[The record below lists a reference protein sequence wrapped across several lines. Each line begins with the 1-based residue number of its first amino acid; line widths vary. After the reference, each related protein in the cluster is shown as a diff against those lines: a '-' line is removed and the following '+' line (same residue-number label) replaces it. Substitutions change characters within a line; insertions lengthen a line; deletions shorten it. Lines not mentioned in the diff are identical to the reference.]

1 MYPFSTVTQWISESQ
16 AVDTRGKNDPK
27 STFRYTL
34 SALLFEIVLF
44 NNISLKFSLNIYIYI
59 PFIYI
64 LFIYIY
70 IYIAYIYCLYTFIYI
85 YIYVYIY
92 IYILL
97 FFLYFFWNPEKWE
110 MLPNTCRRTKILK
123 LKDNVLSQKS
133 SSWKRQKWKKWKK
146 CIIYET
152 YKESLRSVTRK
163 GYSVKLHSVYKGT
176 SVLASFQS

>member
-70 IYIAYIYCLYTFIYI
+70 IYILLIYIAYIHLYIYIYI

-92 IYILL
+92 IYIYIAFLSL
-97 FFLYFFWNPEKWE
+97 FFLKSWKMGDATKYLQTYQNPQIERQ
-110 MLPNTCRRTKILK
+110 CFVSKILIM
-123 LKDNVLSQKS
+123 
-133 SSWKRQKWKKWKK
+133 KKAKVEKVKK
-146 CIIYET
+146 VHYLRNL
-152 YKESLRSVTRK
+152 LRS
-163 GYSVKLHSVYKGT
+163 HSEVSRG
-176 SVLASFQS
+176 

>member
-1 MYPFSTVTQWISESQ
+1 MFLSLKMYPFSTVTQWISESQ

-64 LFIYIY
+64 
-70 IYIAYIYCLYTFIYI
+70 YI

-92 IYILL
+92 IYIAFLSL
-97 FFLYFFWNPEKWE
+97 FFLKSWKMGDATKYLQTYQNPQIERQ
-110 MLPNTCRRTKILK
+110 CFVSKILIM
-123 LKDNVLSQKS
+123 
-133 SSWKRQKWKKWKK
+133 KKAKVEKVKK
-146 CIIYET
+146 VHY
-152 YKESLRSVTRK
+152 LRN
-163 GYSVKLHSVYKGT
+163 L
-176 SVLASFQS
+176 

>member
-44 NNISLKFSLNIYIYI
+44 NNISLKFSLNIYIYS
-59 PFIYI
+59 FYIYI
-64 LFIYIY
+64 VYIYIY

-85 YIYVYIY
+85 YICIY

>member
-70 IYIAYIYCLYTFIYI
+70 ILLIYIAYIHLYI
-85 YIYVYIY
+85 YIYMYIY
-92 IYILL
+92 IYIAFLSL
-97 FFLYFFWNPEKWE
+97 FFLKSWKMGDATKYLQTYQNPQIERQ
-110 MLPNTCRRTKILK
+110 CFVSKILIM
-123 LKDNVLSQKS
+123 
-133 SSWKRQKWKKWKK
+133 KKAKVEKVKK
-146 CIIYET
+146 VHY
-152 YKESLRSVTRK
+152 LRN
-163 GYSVKLHSVYKGT
+163 L
-176 SVLASFQS
+176 

>member
-85 YIYVYIY
+85 YIYIY

>member
-70 IYIAYIYCLYTFIYI
+70 IYCLYILLIYI
-85 YIYVYIY
+85 YIYIYICIYIY
-92 IYILL
+92 IYCFS
-97 FFLYFFWNPEKWE
+97 FFIFFE
-110 MLPNTCRRTKILK
+110 ILK
-123 LKDNVLSQKS
+123 NGRCYQILADVPKS
-133 SSWKRQKWKKWKK
+133 SNWKTMFCLKNPHHEKGKSGKSEK
-146 CIIYET
+146 SALFTKLI
-152 YKESLRSVTRK
+152 RS
-163 GYSVKLHSVYKGT
+163 HSEVSRGK
-176 SVLASFQS
+176 VIL